1 MLDYAAIEKCL
12 RDCVTSFLIIFFIKN
27 LYPGPIWTGKNCFRK
42 CFVFA
47 KIFSKNVCPRSR
59 WRLYNILHLL
69 LSPVITE
76 PPCTDF
82 QAIQESACQNH
93 STLIPIFLKDS
104 CQLKKRLR
112 ERLLHHLK
120 DTLHSY
126 HKLSKSLSALISP
139 AIQETPCTHITS
151 YTRDPLHSYHQLSKR
166 TPCTPLASYPR
177 DPQHS
182 YHKLSKS
189 LPALISPVIQE
200 TSCTPLTSNP
210 RDPLHSYHQLS
221 KRPPALLSP
230 AILETRCTPFTSYSG
245 DPLHSY
251 HQLS

>member
-1 MLDYAAIEKCL
+1 MFKRLCHEFFD
-12 RDCVTSFLIIFFIKN
+12 TFFIKN
-27 LYPGPIWTGKNCFRK
+27 LYPGPIWKGKNCFTK

-47 KIFSKNVCPRSR
+47 KIFSKNLCPRSR

-151 YTRDPLHSYHQLSKR
+151 YTRDP
-166 TPCTPLASYPR
+166 CTHITSYPR
-177 DPQHS
+177 D
-182 YHKLSKS
+182 L
-189 LPALISPVIQE
+189 
-200 TSCTPLTSNP
+200 
-210 RDPLHSYHQLS
+210 LHSSHQQS
-221 KRPPALLSP
+221 KRPPALL
-230 AILETRCTPFTSYSG
+230 LYGRKYCF
-245 DPLHSY
+245 
-251 HQLS
+251 